1 MATKEFWE
9 QAARENGITDMAT
22 LEKVR
27 EQAVKD
33 LNEEFSQR
41 IIRFERRFSNHDL
54 HYNNVN
60 FSKRLTKQEY
70 PVVLPGMRDPMDRR
84 RTLRVL
90 VLLAGVYLAIGCGVT
105 GTTNT
110 ESVGTN
116 SAPTV
121 TLTASPTTI
130 VLGQSTTITVV
141 TANAS
146 TCTGSGTLVTPGP
159 IQCNTTFTNTVVP
172 TTVGSFT
179 YQVAVSGS
187 GSSSTASVTVTVNP
201 PPPTVTAV
209 NVSCSPP
216 SITTIQTTTCAATVT
231 GTNNPSSTVIWSI
244 GPTTVGAISATGVF
258 TPAAAGVETI
268 IARSVQDPTQ
278 SGSATVTV
286 SLPVTISGVTV
297 TCSPTSILTTQTA
310 TCIPNATGTGNY
322 NSAVSWSVSPSSIGS
337 VSNAGVF
344 SPASSGTA
352 TITATST
359 EDPTKS
365 GDATVAVAVPIT
377 ITGVTVTCSPTL
389 ILTTQ
394 TSTCTPNVTG
404 TGNFSGAVSWSTGA
418 SGIGSVSSAGVFT
431 PTSSGTATIT
441 ATSTQDGTKSGN
453 ATVTVAVPI
462 TITGVFVTCYPLSI
476 LMTQTTACTPI
487 VTGTGT
493 YSNAVSWTVS
503 PSSIGSVSSAGV
515 FSPTSSGTAT
525 ITATSTQD
533 GTKAG
538 SATLAVTTQVG
549 VSISP
554 AVAQVQVFQPQQFT
568 ATVGGSS
575 STAVTWA
582 VNGIPGGNLSVGQID
597 STGYYFAPN
606 ALPSP
611 SAITITATSQTDATQ
626 SATASVTILP
636 DAHPPAIASV
646 TPAADQIGV
655 ALDSTI
661 QIQFTGAID
670 PSTISSSTFA
680 LSSGNNPIPSAAS
693 YDSSSNTVTMT
704 PASILAPGAQ
714 YSVTIG
720 NAVSDPAGTPLSAS
734 AQWSFTT
741 QVISSA
747 NCVVSAPTG
756 TDPTTLTVVSYGGQ
770 ESVPDGQGNC
780 VASVTPLGSTLVAA
794 MVPGRTFGWLAFAGE
809 QTQGTNAH
817 AVARAQDTLSTQTV
831 GLKHNPVSITRYQIT
846 ASPHANPSTT
856 SITIDSQTTAEALLF
871 MTPYFYNSAPNS
883 ASVIQAAIAADPNTT
898 LLAQALE
905 EAQGEADPLNDT
917 NVRSVLQSAALSV
930 LQTLVSNASSAASP
944 IASQLMSINGAA
956 NSQPSPV
963 LESLATPNCWV
974 APPGILNGMQC
985 LDLQYLEFVAP
996 LRTDSSG
1003 NFDVTVNNCWFTQ
1016 ANTFNLGCSTS
1027 WLLEVAPITT
1037 SLPGGVNSVVA
1048 PVGSGGQSASP
1059 VTDFDPGCTL
1069 GTPSSSCTFIWIPGM
1084 SGFNDAGADVSLL
1097 VETALGLRQYAPS
1110 SSVTTPNVVTIPG
1123 GTQQNYIVRAYSG
1136 GFADLTEYAN
1146 ILNGD
1151 YNTDSLELVA
1161 NALVMNALQS
1171 GLHYTSAL
1179 IPVPSG
1185 ASGIKQQI
1193 MACVVLDAVNNHDIV
1208 NEISIVQ
1215 SAIRANN
1222 GVSIGTLQQLF
1233 EATANDLV
1241 NIEFKYVIS
1250 CAASIGL
1257 DPVQELYSGLTD
1269 EIHLFLNDPKSA
1281 LASNIDAVIQGAASI
1296 AAGTTT
1302 DLGEG
1307 TQGLVELIHTATPL
1321 ETAIISVTN
1330 AGQAAPQVTGIV
1342 NDPVIGLDGKQ
1353 KVIIQGYGFA
1363 NGATIN
1369 WQDVT
1374 GGGSGTAITADGSV
1388 TATTITA
1395 YMNFTNQSATWRIQ
1409 VVNPNVPPSNWFSFQ
1424 VTANTT
1430 AKPDLVP
1437 QSITLNSSSVLA
1449 GGTVAITFTV
1459 LNQGTGPAAASM
1471 TGFRLGTSNTVP
1483 PGSSADIPNSLIST
1497 PALGAGLPVQQS
1509 QSLTIPSAT
1518 GAGTYYIWVVVDD
1531 VAGSTL
1537 GQSNTN
1543 NDYASSPVLAVTV
1556 GQTPVPT
1563 PQSPG
1568 TTSDTGYTVST
1579 ATPTMQWFGSGATS
1593 YELAISEAP
1602 YGTSNVVYDK
1612 VAVPGT
1618 SSLLVIPA
1626 GQLKDGTKY
1635 RWNMQASNSAGLSV
1649 WSSYLYFTVDLTAVP
1664 PAPTPV
1670 SPGTGT
1676 SPGSTLTTLVPTFS
1690 WSTVTGATGYGLYV
1704 EDVASG
1710 VLVYNND
1717 AVGNITSFAMP
1728 SGTLVAAHSYVWN
1741 VQASNTSGFSAYSTR
1756 YYFVEPGTAST
1767 GQFQVGTR
1775 IAAQSGGANVRNAQ
1789 LASTPLF
1796 AQEGGV
1802 HGTIASGPIYGTAG
1816 GYTGN
1821 WWAISWDSEPPSQNS
1836 QIGWS
1841 AESTITLAPTAG
1853 DVPKPNFSSSYY
1865 ASANPFWNSGYAPV
1879 STNPP
1884 GTNHLNGAL
1893 GNCTWYTYGR
1903 MLELGASP
1911 TQIGVLTMD
1920 ADQWAAVAGS
1930 NGIPVDTNPTVHSIA
1945 ERDSDPQNFPAGH
1958 VAVVESVNADGTI
1971 TVTESSSGL
1980 ITTGNWMF
1988 LWRHRTV
1995 SPGWFSHFIHI
2006 SLSGGSSAPA
2016 VPTSLSP
2023 GTSTS
2028 PGPTTPSTTVTLSWS
2043 GTSGATYEVA
2053 VKDVAAGTYIDD
2065 TTVSSTTFTAS
2076 NLSPGKQYVWNVD
2089 ACNGSA
2095 CSNFAP
2101 AIYFRTP

>member
-1 MATKEFWE
+1 
-9 QAARENGITDMAT
+9 
-22 LEKVR
+22 
-27 EQAVKD
+27 
-33 LNEEFSQR
+33 
-41 IIRFERRFSNHDL
+41 
-54 HYNNVN
+54 
-60 FSKRLTKQEY
+60 
-70 PVVLPGMRDPMDRR
+70 
-84 RTLRVL
+84 
-90 VLLAGVYLAIGCGVT
+90 
-105 GTTNT
+105 
-110 ESVGTN
+110 
-116 SAPTV
+116 
-121 TLTASPTTI
+121 
-130 VLGQSTTITVV
+130 
-141 TANAS
+141 
-146 TCTGSGTLVTPGP
+146 
-159 IQCNTTFTNTVVP
+159 
-172 TTVGSFT
+172 
-179 YQVAVSGS
+179 
-187 GSSSTASVTVTVNP
+187 
-201 PPPTVTAV
+201 
-209 NVSCSPP
+209 
-216 SITTIQTTTCAATVT
+216 
-231 GTNNPSSTVIWSI
+231 
-244 GPTTVGAISATGVF
+244 
-258 TPAAAGVETI
+258 
-268 IARSVQDPTQ
+268 
-278 SGSATVTV
+278 
-286 SLPVTISGVTV
+286 
-297 TCSPTSILTTQTA
+297 
-310 TCIPNATGTGNY
+310 
-322 NSAVSWSVSPSSIGS
+322 
-337 VSNAGVF
+337 
-344 SPASSGTA
+344 
-352 TITATST
+352 
-359 EDPTKS
+359 
-365 GDATVAVAVPIT
+365 
-377 ITGVTVTCSPTL
+377 
-389 ILTTQ
+389 
-394 TSTCTPNVTG
+394 
-404 TGNFSGAVSWSTGA
+404 
-418 SGIGSVSSAGVFT
+418 
-431 PTSSGTATIT
+431 
-441 ATSTQDGTKSGN
+441 
-453 ATVTVAVPI
+453 
-462 TITGVFVTCYPLSI
+462 
-476 LMTQTTACTPI
+476 
-487 VTGTGT
+487 
-493 YSNAVSWTVS
+493 
-503 PSSIGSVSSAGV
+503 
-515 FSPTSSGTAT
+515 
-525 ITATSTQD
+525 
-533 GTKAG
+533 
-538 SATLAVTTQVG
+538 
-549 VSISP
+549 
-554 AVAQVQVFQPQQFT
+554 
-568 ATVGGSS
+568 
-575 STAVTWA
+575 
-582 VNGIPGGNLSVGQID
+582 
-597 STGYYFAPN
+597 
-606 ALPSP
+606 
-611 SAITITATSQTDATQ
+611 
-626 SATASVTILP
+626 
-636 DAHPPAIASV
+636 
-646 TPAADQIGV
+646 
-655 ALDSTI
+655 
-661 QIQFTGAID
+661 
-670 PSTISSSTFA
+670 
-680 LSSGNNPIPSAAS
+680 
-693 YDSSSNTVTMT
+693 
-704 PASILAPGAQ
+704 
-714 YSVTIG
+714 
-720 NAVSDPAGTPLSAS
+720 
-734 AQWSFTT
+734 
-741 QVISSA
+741 
-747 NCVVSAPTG
+747 
-756 TDPTTLTVVSYGGQ
+756 
-770 ESVPDGQGNC
+770 
-780 VASVTPLGSTLVAA
+780 
-794 MVPGRTFGWLAFAGE
+794 
-809 QTQGTNAH
+809 
-817 AVARAQDTLSTQTV
+817 
-831 GLKHNPVSITRYQIT
+831 
-846 ASPHANPSTT
+846 
-856 SITIDSQTTAEALLF
+856 
-871 MTPYFYNSAPNS
+871 
-883 ASVIQAAIAADPNTT
+883 
-898 LLAQALE
+898 
-905 EAQGEADPLNDT
+905 
-917 NVRSVLQSAALSV
+917 
-930 LQTLVSNASSAASP
+930 
-944 IASQLMSINGAA
+944 
-956 NSQPSPV
+956 
-963 LESLATPNCWV
+963 
-974 APPGILNGMQC
+974 
-985 LDLQYLEFVAP
+985 
-996 LRTDSSG
+996 
-1003 NFDVTVNNCWFTQ
+1003 
-1016 ANTFNLGCSTS
+1016 
-1027 WLLEVAPITT
+1027 
-1037 SLPGGVNSVVA
+1037 
-1048 PVGSGGQSASP
+1048 
-1059 VTDFDPGCTL
+1059 
-1069 GTPSSSCTFIWIPGM
+1069 
-1084 SGFNDAGADVSLL
+1084 
-1097 VETALGLRQYAPS
+1097 
-1110 SSVTTPNVVTIPG
+1110 
-1123 GTQQNYIVRAYSG
+1123 
-1136 GFADLTEYAN
+1136 
-1146 ILNGD
+1146 
-1151 YNTDSLELVA
+1151 
-1161 NALVMNALQS
+1161 
-1171 GLHYTSAL
+1171 
-1179 IPVPSG
+1179 
-1185 ASGIKQQI
+1185 

-1704 EDVASG
+1704 EDAASGVLVYNNDAVGNITSFAMPSGTLLAGHSYVWNVQASNTSGFSAYSTKYYFVEQGTAPSAPTPVSPGTGTSPGSTLTTLVPTFSWSTVTGATGYGLYVEDVASG

-2101 AIYFRTP
+2101 AIYFQTPASAPAVPTSLSPGTSTSPGPTTPSTTVTLSWSGTSGATYEVAVKDVAAGTYIDDTTVSSTTFTASNLSPGKQYVWNVDACNGSACSNFAPAIYFQTPASAPAVPTSLSPGTSTSPGPTTPSTTVTLSWSGTSGATYEVAVKDVAAGTYIDDTTVSSTTFTASNLSPGKQYVWNVDACNGSACSNFAPAIYFQTPASAPAVPTSLSPGTSTSPGPTTPSTTVTLSWSGTSGATYEVAVKDVAAGTYIDDTTVSSTTFTASNLSPGKQYVWNVDACNGSACSNFAPAIYFQTPASAPAVPTSLSPGTSTSPGPTTPSTTVTLSWSGTSGATYEVAVKDVAAGTYIDDTTVSSTTFTASNLSPGKQYVWNVDACNGSACSNFAPAIYFQTPASAPAVPTSLSPGTSTSPGPTTPSTTVTLSWSGTSGATYEVAVKDVAAGTYIDDTTVSSTTFTASNLSPGKQYVWNVDACNGSACSNFAPAIYFQTPASAPAVPTSLSPGTSTSPGPTTPSTTVTLSWSGTSGATYEVAVKDVAAGTYIDDTTVSSTTFTASNLSPGKQYVWNVDACNGSACSNFAPAIYFQTPASAPAVPTSLSPGTSTSPGPTTPSTTVTLSWSGTSGATYEVAVKDVAAGTYIDDTTVSSTTFTASNLSPGKQYVWNVDACNGSACSNFAPAIYFQTPASAPAVPTSLSPGTSTSPGPTTPSTTVTLSWSGTSGATYEVAVKDVAAGTYIDDTTVSSTTFTASNLSPGKQYVWNVDACNGSACSNFAPAIYFRTP